1 MQIILTED
9 EYNELKSQS
18 CKDDYETNKQIYLL
32 ERRIDELK
40 RENDRLARENCELL
54 LNRIIYN
61 SCTEATY
68 AVGLKNPISIS
79 AVCRG
84 KGKTAA
90 GYHWKYIEEDK

>member
-18 CKDDYETNKQIYLL
+18 CKDAHETNKRIYLL

-54 LNRIIYN
+54 L
-61 SCTEATY
+61 
-68 AVGLKNPISIS
+68 KNCKGVSVKIEQEKSPR
-79 AVCRG
+79 RG
-84 KGKTAA
+84 GFNF
-90 GYHWKYIEEDK
+90 

>member
-18 CKDDYETNKQIYLL
+18 CRDAYETNRQIYLL

-54 LNRIIYN
+54 L
-61 SCTEATY
+61 
-68 AVGLKNPISIS
+68 KN
-79 AVCRG
+79 C
-84 KGKTAA
+84 KGVSVK
-90 GYHWKYIEEDK
+90 IEQEKSPRLGGFNF

>member
-18 CKDDYETNKQIYLL
+18 CKDAYETNKQIYLL

-54 LNRIIYN
+54 LKNYKGV
-61 SCTEATY
+61 
-68 AVGLKNPISIS
+68 AVKIEQEKSPR
-79 AVCRG
+79 RG
-84 KGKTAA
+84 GFNF
-90 GYHWKYIEEDK
+90 

>member
-18 CKDDYETNKQIYLL
+18 CKAAYETDKRIYLL

-54 LNRIIYN
+54 LNN
-61 SCTEATY
+61 CKGVSVKLEQA
-68 AVGLKNPISIS
+68 KSPK
-79 AVCRG
+79 RG
-84 KGKTAA
+84 GFNF
-90 GYHWKYIEEDK
+90 